1 MAEMRNEEP
10 EQVPLR
16 LLEPGEELRL
26 TARSTDAVLAVTDQR
41 IIVADDGRV
50 ALDVPIQGVRRI
62 QFDIERTRPA
72 TLVIVPE
79 DASRAPQVLAI
90 PPEEY
95 DRAAGALALIGR
107 RLAETSPKS
116 A

>member
-1 MAEMRNEEP
+1 MAELQKQEP
-10 EQVPLR
+10 EQIPLH
-16 LLEPGEELRL
+16 LLESEEQLHL
-26 TARSTDAVLAVTDQR
+26 TARSTDALIAVTDQR
-41 IIVADDGRV
+41 IIVADEGRV

-79 DASRAPQVLAI
+79 DASRSPQVLAI

-95 DRAAGALALIGR
+95 DRAASALALIGR
-107 RLAETSPKS
+107 RLAEHERKS